1 MNVIAFR
8 KPQFGAWSETELRT
22 LGETL
27 DIGRRGQGW
36 DTGLTENGDAQ
47 FYLLGSDEACTLC
60 VSRIGRIYV
69 LEDGQG
75 TLLFEHRS
83 LPLVAMH
90 ARSALRKT
98 RWPLVAR
105 IVMVWCTIRHMMN
118 DRVEPLL
125 LEGEELLVHV
135 APQLAAYV

>member
-8 KPQFGAWSETELRT
+8 KPQIGAWSETELRT
-22 LGETL
+22 LGDTL
-27 DIGRRGQGW
+27 DMGQRGQGW
-36 DTGLTENGDAQ
+36 DTGLTDYGDAQ
-47 FYLLGSDEACTLC
+47 FYLLGPDQACTLC
-60 VSRIGRIYV
+60 VSRIGGLYV
-69 LEDGQG
+69 LEDGEG

-90 ARSALRKT
+90 ARSALCKT

-105 IVMVWCTIRHMMN
+105 IVMVWCTIRHMIN

-125 LEGEELLVHV
+125 LEGEELIVHV